1 MLLPRKNI
9 KDIDTLYRLVVER
22 SNAEIKKEFEKI
34 APDLKPSVKDQAIR
48 LIPKAGKIY
57 TDEELKA
64 LFAKL
69 NLTFE
74 RIIEPASVL
83 DNPESKSSKFPTYAV
98 KDQQGALHYI
108 VQGKGSSANKGEEFE
123 RQTRTTIEAAIE
135 SGDINRQNSIPLLRQ
150 FKMLLDKPELV
161 FTDFKHG
168 RVTRRAL
175 KPEPNDAGNV
185 IADFILY
192 DTEKTPYYISL
203 KNEGGDT
210 FSNNGIGGM
219 FKQEGNKI
227 IATNESFDID
237 PLLTAV
243 GIDRNK
249 IAKGATDYL
258 NRVPSGP
265 GLRENTPVVID
276 DAKKEIVKGFL
287 KSAFDYGYYYV
298 RQKEENTDNYLM
310 TSLLTSDDLDNFVGT
325 IKSVYINYP
334 YFAGTK
340 RTESRKGGNIY
351 ITAESKPLRVVEN
364 NEVVDGKVMNHKFVF
379 QLRNASRGIIPVQI
393 NGMFA

>member
-1 MLLPRKNI
+1 MPLPRKNI
-9 KDIDTLYRLVVER
+9 KHIDTLYRLVVER
-22 SNAEIKKEFEKI
+22 TNAEIKKEFETI

-48 LIPKAGKIY
+48 LIPKSGKIY

-74 RIIEPASVL
+74 RIIEPGSVL

-98 KDQQGALHYI
+98 KDQQGVLHYI
-108 VQGKGSSANKGEEFE
+108 VQGKGSAANKGEEFE

-135 SGDINRQNSIPLLRQ
+135 SGDINRQNNIPLLYQ
-150 FKMLLDKPELV
+150 FKELLGNTDLV

-175 KPEPNDAGNV
+175 QSVPNDAGEV
-185 IADFILY
+185 IADFVLY
-192 DTEKTPYYISL
+192 DTEKKPYYISL
-203 KNEGGDT
+203 KNESGDT

-219 FKQEGNKI
+219 FKQSGNQI

-258 NRVPSGP
+258 TRTLSGP
-265 GLRENTPVVID
+265 GLRENTPVALDDEKKKVI
-276 DAKKEIVKGFL
+276 KGYL
-287 KSAFDYGYYYV
+287 ESAFDYGYYYI

-310 TSLLTSDDLDNFVGT
+310 TSLMTDTELSNFVGT
-325 IKSVYINYP
+325 IKEVYINYP

-351 ITAESKPLRVVEN
+351 ITAESGPLRVMESGKL
-364 NEVVDGKVMNHKFVF
+364 NEKKIMKHRFVF
-379 QLRNASRGIIPVQI
+379 QIRNASRGIAPVQI